1 MAAFLGKTGVIDDPG
16 RQPMFT
22 HHGGQHLAANL
33 TQPCT
38 VAPSRLGHDVVQRL
52 MHLPHLGRRQTR
64 RHRLDTLALDWQKK
78 ALGVVLHGDDA
89 IGVSCDL
96 R

>member
-1 MAAFLGKTGVIDDPG
+1 MAAFLGKASVIDDPG
-16 RQPMFT
+16 RQRMFT
-22 HHGGQHLAANL
+22 RHGGQHLAANL